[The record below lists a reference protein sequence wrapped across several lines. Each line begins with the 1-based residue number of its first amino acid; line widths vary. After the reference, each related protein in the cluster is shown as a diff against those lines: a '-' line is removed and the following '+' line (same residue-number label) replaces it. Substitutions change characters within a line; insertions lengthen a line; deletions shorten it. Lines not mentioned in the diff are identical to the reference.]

1 MSEDVSGSRTKNNE
15 SEMIE
20 RSKRLSHD
28 ISIEV
33 YKYYQKLALNEDR
46 LLNERLMVFL
56 TSQSILFLGFTMCFQ
71 VQYDIFHIV
80 GTFLSLVGIA
90 LCVFGLLLTY
100 PAWKTWEEW
109 QNELKKIEIELK
121 EKLIIKGKDDLGFP
135 SKVRCEI
142 EPRCFCSGKLPW
154 MIGCYA
160 IPLTF
165 ILLWIVSLGCS
176 LHIVVSAMFF
186 L

>member
-1 MSEDVSGSRTKNNE
+1 
-15 SEMIE
+15 MIK
-20 RSKRLSHD
+20 RSHGLSLD
-28 ISIEV
+28 ISIDV

-56 TSQSILFLGFTMCFQ
+56 TCQSILFLGFIMCFQ

-80 GTFLSLVGIA
+80 GTALSLVGIA
-90 LCVFGLLLTY
+90 LCVFGYILTY

-109 QNELKKIEIELK
+109 ENELKKIETELK
-121 EKLIIKGKDDLGFP
+121 KKLKGKVNLVFP
-135 SKVRCEI
+135 SEVRCKMN
-142 EPRCFCSGKLPW
+142 PRCFCSGKWPW
-154 MIGCYA
+154 MMGCYA

-165 ILLWIVSLGCS
+165 LLLWIVSLGCS
-176 LHIVVSAMFF
+176 LHIIVVSAMFF